1 MTGLEEFAAME
12 TSTGTP
18 RGADGHVNF
27 GWLGE
32 SWRLF
37 SENAAIWVSAVIIA
51 VFAPLVFTG
60 AVMFLSKFAHHA
72 TATNT
77 GIDPG
82 LQLGLGVLNA
92 IYSAFILGG
101 VGQMAVKQVSLRPI
115 TFRDIFSGAPVF
127 GNMLLFTIASSVLLF
142 IGVVPFIGIGSI
154 FVAAMLLPAF
164 AMVADG
170 KPVGS
175 VMALSFKSMLRDRGV
190 AMAFIFVIALTL
202 TVTSFTVIG
211 PLITLPMC
219 WLISAL
225 AYRDVVGIAQ
235 PAESIDAIL
244 GIDPASAASPA
255 TPIAG
260 TFGYSEGAPRV
271 SLTGE
276 PLEDQGGVP
285 PARP

>member
-1 MTGLEEFAAME
+1 MTGLEEYAAME

-32 SWRLF
+32 SWRLYT
-37 SENAAIWVSAVIIA
+37 ENAAVWVSAVIIA
-51 VFAPLVFTG
+51 VFAPAVFAI
-60 AVMFLSKFAHHA
+60 AVLLLSNIAHHVA
-72 TATNT
+72 ATNI
-77 GIDPG
+77 GVDPG
-82 LQLGLGVLNA
+82 LRLGLSILDA

-101 VGQMAVKQVSLRPI
+101 VGQMAVKQVSGRPI

-127 GNMLLFTIASSVLLF
+127 GNMLLFMIASSVLLS
-142 IGVVPFIGIGSI
+142 IGVAFIGIGSI
-154 FVAAMLLPAF
+154 FVGAMLLPAF

-170 KPVGS
+170 KPVGEA
-175 VMALSFKSMLRDRGV
+175 MALSFKAMLRDRGV
-190 AMAFIFVIALTL
+190 AMAFVFVIALTL
-202 TVTSFTVIG
+202 AVTSFTIIG

-244 GIDPASAASPA
+244 GIDPAPASPAASPV
-255 TPIAG
+255 AG
-260 TFGYSEGAPRV
+260 TFGYSEGTPRV

-276 PLEDQGGVP
+276 PLEDQGGIP